1 MALPPRKEA
10 RQRGRSVF
18 VADDLKPYP
27 DQWVYLATP
36 RRLSVAGPQTLIPSA
51 TGGAHPL
58 DLAFIDEEEE
68 LPSSLTRSPRLIAS
82 MWSPSAGCTG
92 SRAARPVSA

>member
-36 RRLSVAGPQTLIPSA
+36 RRLSVA
-51 TGGAHPL
+51 
-58 DLAFIDEEEE
+58 
-68 LPSSLTRSPRLIAS
+68 
-82 MWSPSAGCTG
+82 
-92 SRAARPVSA
+92 RP